1 MYKCERGAINT
12 LFSIVHFV
20 FLILLLLNASWMIQS
35 VQNKGKS
42 IFKGATFLVS
52 NKQKSTDKTYMIN
65 SKDVP
70 RYLVS
75 DNH

>member
-1 MYKCERGAINT
+1 
-12 LFSIVHFV
+12 
-20 FLILLLLNASWMIQS
+20 MIQS

-75 DNH
+75 INH